1 MTECVDTVCLSGRAH
16 RDHLGSLQVRG
27 KFAARGP
34 CLAAPVV
41 RVRLQGTAAQRSEL
55 GTATDAGTPSAR
67 LSIGARELQ
76 VGRELKNDVLHA
88 RHGVRKSLRTSDTAS
103 EKKSLAVSG
112 MSGRYSFNPTSHLL

>member
-1 MTECVDTVCLSGRAH
+1 MQGGDDAPGLPAGKGEVRRPRPVPGGPRRPRPASGHSR
-16 RDHLGSLQVRG
+16 
-27 KFAARGP
+27 
-34 CLAAPVV
+34 
-41 RVRLQGTAAQRSEL
+41 AQRSEL
-55 GTATDAGTPSAR
+55 GAAIDARTPSAR

-112 MSGRYSFNPTSHLL
+112 MSGRYSFNPMSHLL